1 MNNNLHHQQLQ
12 HQWGQPPHQQTS
24 TPSNDGYSLQYQSP
38 QQKHQPYKGNQP
50 RMGGSTQR
58 MQGRNREGGQA
69 GSNKPDRP
77 RLQAEQP
84 QKKANSKMEKKV
96 NSKMEKKYSGRGL
109 KTITI
114 AGHGIKPKKFKVC
127 VGNDPADIAK
137 WIEERR
143 KRFPRSGHVKRDGI
157 DSPPQTV
164 SEGDKRGY
172 KVEESKKRSARD
184 DEVDDSN
191 ETSSSKR
198 VCIKE
203 EDGDGGQD
211 GLSSLLAG
219 YDSSSSKDEGDD
231 PAKPGNE
238 VKAEIEENVQ
248 VDDVETGDAARGNEN
263 KYDPEIAKQKKKEAQ
278 SANDR
283 ARNNYEQELQMLGLI
298 TPNHGSRYT
307 TGGSVINSTSLLHRL
322 LRRDKER
329 ECRLTLQL
337 LRYLVDS
344 DYLEG
349 GEVSKSG

>member
-1 MNNNLHHQQLQ
+1 
-12 HQWGQPPHQQTS
+12 
-24 TPSNDGYSLQYQSP
+24 
-38 QQKHQPYKGNQP
+38 
-50 RMGGSTQR
+50 
-58 MQGRNREGGQA
+58 MQGHNRGGRYQA

-77 RLQAEQP
+77 RQQAEQP
-84 QKKANSKMEKKV
+84 KKKV
-96 NSKMEKKYSGRGL
+96 NSKMEKKYSGRGF

-114 AGHGIKPKKFKVC
+114 SGHGIKPRKFKVC

-143 KRFPRSGHVKRDGI
+143 KRFPRSGHVKRDGNCSTENV
-157 DSPPQTV
+157 DSPPKAV
-164 SEGDKRGY
+164 SGRGDQRGY
-172 KVEESKKRSARD
+172 EVETKKRSGGD

-198 VCIKE
+198 ICIKG
-203 EDGDGGQD
+203 EDGDGEQD

-231 PAKPGNE
+231 PAKPGSA
-238 VKAEIEENVQ
+238 VKAEIVKDRQ
-248 VDDVETGDAARGNEN
+248 VDDSLETGGTAHKQAKGIEDKN
-263 KYDPEIAKQKKKEAQ
+263 DPELAKQKKREAQ

-283 ARNNYEQELQMLGLI
+283 ARSNYEQELQMLGLI

-307 TGGSVINSTSLLHRL
+307 TGESVINSTSLLHRL
-322 LRRDKER
+322 LERDKER
-329 ECRLTLQL
+329 ERRLTLQL

-349 GEVSKSG
+349 REASKSG